1 LFVIVVLADLAA
13 RMSLTKLALACSAA
27 DELWVL
33 AAATI
38 AFRSDSARVAPAVSV
53 LKTAA
58 RCDGGFSVS
67 SWLRWSQRAGWSGVR
82 DACLLS
88 KKKRTRS
95 SGRGRITTLA
105 HMGGR
110 FAVMMMVAVTTLG
123 RVAFGLFGILAA
135 IGIAIYGLIAAN
147 KPSMARPSWAK
158 PLPPWAIRVAYLA
171 AALLMLVIAVRGAL
185 APGGP

>member
-1 LFVIVVLADLAA
+1 
-13 RMSLTKLALACSAA
+13 
-27 DELWVL
+27 
-33 AAATI
+33 
-38 AFRSDSARVAPAVSV
+38 
-53 LKTAA
+53 
-58 RCDGGFSVS
+58 
-67 SWLRWSQRAGWSGVR
+67 
-82 DACLLS
+82 
-88 KKKRTRS
+88 
-95 SGRGRITTLA
+95 
-105 HMGGR
+105 
-110 FAVMMMVAVTTLG
+110 VMMMVAVTTLG